1 MWKYEEKN
9 NELRSIV
16 NRKKKPYINSSLV
29 FIFIFSFRLFV
40 VDENYDLSKKLIEA
54 LMKRN
59 STLE

>member
-1 MWKYEEKN
+1 MWKYEEKD

-16 NRKKKPYINSSLV
+16 NRKKTPYINSSLV